1 MSRISLWIYFSWEYW
16 LVLFLLT
23 FLNFFFVLRFRLFIV
38 FLCIAV
44 TLYRKGIRAIE
55 SFAASGLI
63 VWMIW
68 VFFPPRIYVF
78 RRWGSV
84 IEFPYAL
91 FEVIFTYIITPRH
104 NFSTIA
110 DVFSFTSHTYAIIS
124 SGCLTFVHSSLPTHL
139 GLVMYLSLA
148 GASQIFS
155 TLAYIYIFV
164 AITHVFIATVQIAI
178 TTIGV
183 VITLANYLLVLAKI
197 HGFHITIILFFF
209 ILNVSYLVLFTE
221 RIQI

>member
-78 RRWGSV
+78 GCWGSV